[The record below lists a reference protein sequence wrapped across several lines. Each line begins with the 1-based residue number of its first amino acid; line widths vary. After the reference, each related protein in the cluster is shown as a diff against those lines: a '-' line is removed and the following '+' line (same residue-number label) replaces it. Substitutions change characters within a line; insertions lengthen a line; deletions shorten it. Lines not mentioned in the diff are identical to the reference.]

1 MARLMPRVDIVIVG
15 MGWTGSIA
23 ARELADTG
31 LRIVGLERGRFR
43 DTIPDFTAPNALDEL
58 RRTSQHFPCV
68 GTVLSCSARGSAA
81 QASIGTGSIGAF
93 CPRTFG

>member
-1 MARLMPRVDIVIVG
+1 MPRVMPAVDVVIVG

-43 DTIPDFTAPNALDEL
+43 DTSPDFAAPNTLDEL
-58 RRTSQHFPCV
+58 RFN
-68 GTVLSCSARGSAA
+68 ARGEMFQDLSKET
-81 QASIGTGSIGAF
+81 I
-93 CPRTFG
+93 TFRNKPSETALPM

>member
-1 MARLMPRVDIVIVG
+1 MARVMPHVDVVIVG

-43 DTIPDFTAPNALDEL
+43 DRFQRPQCTGRDQMEFPGRNVSGSFARNADV
-58 RRTSQHFPCV
+58 SQ
-68 GTVLSCSARGSAA
+68 
-81 QASIGTGSIGAF
+81 
-93 CPRTFG
+93 